1 MRIDVQTSR
10 LATAN
15 GSIAML
21 SGTLPNLDLDVALAK
36 DVRAVYLTVFT
47 NAVETKVTS
56 LKTEGGTFCV
66 TLTTQAER
74 AAVKVCDPLEAP
86 VVIRYRGC
94 DGRA

>member
-15 GSIAML
+15 GSIATL
-21 SGTLPNLDLDVALAK
+21 SGALPHLDLDVALAK

-56 LKTEGGTFCV
+56 LNTEGGTFCV

-74 AAVKVCDPLEAP
+74 PAVKVCDPLEAP
-86 VVIRYRGC
+86 VVVRYRGL
-94 DGRA
+94 